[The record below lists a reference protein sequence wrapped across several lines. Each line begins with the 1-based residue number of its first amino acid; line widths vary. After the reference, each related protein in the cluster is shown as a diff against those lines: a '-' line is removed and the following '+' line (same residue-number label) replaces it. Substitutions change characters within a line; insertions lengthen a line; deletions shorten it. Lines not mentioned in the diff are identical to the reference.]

1 MTTADQDEA
10 KPHVH
15 VFDPV
20 SGYCVRGC
28 VGFRDDGRLIHK
40 GGAILRTSSIPLQDI
55 EPTEGNTP

>member
-1 MTTADQDEA
+1 MTTEPEDDA

-28 VGFRDDGRLIHK
+28 PGYREDGRVVHK
-40 GGAILRTSSIPLQDI
+40 SGSVFRAGANQLNRSES
-55 EPTEGNTP
+55 